1 MFQDRR
7 NVGAGHATS
16 KLIDMTST
24 PTASTKRRRTQA
36 ERTQE
41 TQQKLV
47 RGAIVLLKQKRYTG
61 FRTADVA
68 EVAGVSKGAQ
78 THHFPSK
85 DMLVLEALEE
95 VYRQTL
101 VNAEKRIAQAKAS
114 PGQLIDLLVA
124 DSEAFFLSDDFLL
137 TLDLMMVDPQSP
149 LGVGVKEL
157 ARRYR
162 LPVEKAWVS
171 ALVDAGYDPAKV
183 SQMVSQTYAL
193 ARGFGIRQLISDPGE
208 DFHQVMQSWIETARA
223 MVEHDASSSR
233 LSPAPRAVRSAG

>member
-1 MFQDRR
+1 
-7 NVGAGHATS
+7 
-16 KLIDMTST
+16 MTST

-157 ARRYR
+157 A
-162 LPVEKAWVS
+162 S
-171 ALVDAGYDPAKV
+171 ALPASLSRRRGSV
-183 SQMVSQTYAL
+183 HWLTLAMTRPRCRRWLARPTHSPGAL
-193 ARGFGIRQLISDPGE
+193 ASD
-208 DFHQVMQSWIETARA
+208 S
-223 MVEHDASSSR
+223 
-233 LSPAPRAVRSAG
+233 